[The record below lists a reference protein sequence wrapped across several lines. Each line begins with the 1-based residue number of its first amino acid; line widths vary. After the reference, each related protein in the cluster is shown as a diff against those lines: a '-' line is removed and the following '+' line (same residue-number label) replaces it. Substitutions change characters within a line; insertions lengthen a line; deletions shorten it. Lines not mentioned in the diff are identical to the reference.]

1 MIPRKVRQVDTFFFI
16 FCLDTGRLYLPFLT
30 DTEPGNTAKQNG
42 AKISAD
48 KNTNNDFQNGGNFM
62 TEVDLSN
69 LDNTS
74 AADLSVEEDKIKEIL
89 NKINDEITGRN
100 SFLSNNFN
108 GNPGEV
114 LAAEVTKEIN
124 PR

>member
-1 MIPRKVRQVDTFFFI
+1 
-16 FCLDTGRLYLPFLT
+16 
-30 DTEPGNTAKQNG
+30 
-42 AKISAD
+42 
-48 KNTNNDFQNGGNFM
+48 M

-100 SFLSNNFN
+100 SFLTNNFN
-108 GNPGEV
+108 GNPSEV
-114 LAAEVTKEIN
+114 LTAEVTKEIN